1 LDYKVASPHLNSK
14 GDVFKGTYDLLMA
27 SDVARCLYGFTSAP
41 VRASI
46 QIVNADGVNS
56 VATTVV
62 SEKDGWL
69 KLGAYGFTF
78 SSPTLRVKLSQD
90 KASTKKNSTISCIK
104 GKVTKKVTGLT
115 PKCPKGFKK
124 K

>member
-1 LDYKVASPHLNSK
+1 
-14 GDVFKGTYDLLMA
+14 
-27 SDVARCLYGFTSAP
+27 
-41 VRASI
+41 
-46 QIVNADGVNS
+46 VNADGVNS